1 MNTNGHVNKHK
12 HCIVVGAGIVGVAS
26 AIWLARAGLRVTLV
40 DKQAPGEATSH
51 GNAGILAA
59 SSMVPVTGPGLIS
72 KAPGYIINKDF
83 PLFIRWS
90 YLPRLAPWL
99 WKYMGY
105 ANDSD
110 TRTISKSLA
119 YVACDTLQQHQDLA
133 GNTRAD
139 KWLHPSDY
147 QFAYRTKASYAADS
161 YVWSIRKQYGFD
173 PEILTGS
180 EVRER
185 EPALGDGI
193 DVLAVVKQHGYVS
206 SPGMYVKSLAKVFE
220 DMGGS
225 ILQAE
230 VKDFALESGK
240 ITAVVTKEQTLACDS
255 AVIASGVWSK
265 PLCERFGLKIPL
277 EAERG
282 YHVIF
287 KNPSVQVN
295 SPTMITSGK
304 FVATPMHDGLR
315 CAGVVEF
322 GGLEAGPSRQPIDL
336 LMRHVKQTFP
346 QLSYSETVEWMGHRP
361 APSDSLPFLGEIHQ
375 TGIYTA
381 FGHQHIG
388 LTCGAKTGRLAAEL
402 ICNEIAAEQ
411 LADYRPD
418 RFS

>member
-1 MNTNGHVNKHK
+1 MNAKRQLDK
-12 HCIVVGAGIVGVAS
+12 HCVVIGAGIVGVAS
-26 AIWLARAGLRVTLV
+26 AIWLARSGMKVTLI

-72 KAPGYIINKDF
+72 KAPRYLLNKDF
-83 PLFIRWS
+83 PLFMRWS

-99 WKYMGY
+99 WKYLGY

-119 YVACDTLQQHQDLA
+119 YVACDTLAQHQDLA
-133 GNTRAD
+133 GNTQAD

-147 QFAYRTKASYAADS
+147 QFAYPAMADYEADA

-173 PEILTGS
+173 PEILTGAQ
-180 EVRER
+180 VRER
-185 EPALGDGI
+185 EPAFGEAI

-206 SPGMYVKSLAKVFE
+206 SPGLYVKSLAEVFRE
-220 DMGGS
+220 LGGS
-225 ILQAE
+225 IVKAD
-230 VKDFALESGK
+230 VKDFTMEGGRIA
-240 ITAVVTKEQTLACDS
+240 AVVTNDQTLTCDN

-265 PLCERFGLKIPL
+265 PLCERFGLKIPM
-277 EAERG
+277 ESERG

-287 KNPSVQVN
+287 KEPSVQVN
-295 SPTMITSGK
+295 TPTMITSGK
-304 FVATPMHDGLR
+304 FVATPMHDGMR

-322 GGLEAGPSRQPIDL
+322 GGLEAGPSSEPVDL
-336 LMRHVKQTFP
+336 LMRHVKKTFP
-346 QLSYSETVEWMGHRP
+346 QLTYSDTVEWMGHRP
-361 APSDSLPFLGEIHQ
+361 APSDSLPFLGQIHQ
-375 TGIYTA
+375 TGIFTA

-388 LTCGAKTGRLAAEL
+388 LTCGPKTGRLVAELVCNERAAEEL
-402 ICNEIAAEQ
+402 S
-411 LADYRPD
+411 DYRPD